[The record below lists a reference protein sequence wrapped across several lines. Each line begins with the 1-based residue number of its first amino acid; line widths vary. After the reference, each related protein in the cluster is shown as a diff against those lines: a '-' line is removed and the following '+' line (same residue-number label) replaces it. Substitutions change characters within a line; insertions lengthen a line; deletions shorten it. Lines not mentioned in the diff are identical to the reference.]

1 MGAILNPL
9 YLPFILISDV
19 INGSS
24 LTLFSLSGSKRIRNR
39 VAKCY
44 MKSDQRVILTFG
56 YKNFELFYRINSRL
70 KFILIWKCKWFIFV
84 TWVEVQKKS
93 RFWGHKCTVH
103 NNVTFLTSLNYK
115 NCCNFSTVIILSSLI
130 YDGVNQVNQNVLEA
144 YLQITLQGRRRL

>member
-1 MGAILNPL
+1 MLPL
-9 YLPFILISDV
+9 MLWFAYFYVVSLLLFRLPMAMLCIP
-19 INGSS
+19 
-24 LTLFSLSGSKRIRNR
+24 
-39 VAKCY
+39 
-44 MKSDQRVILTFG
+44 FG
-56 YKNFELFYRINSRL
+56 RTSHKNWWFFLRMNSRL